1 MAVHPSIQIGTVPK
15 GTPAVWIAPPVLK
28 KHVVAPPVELT
39 SLPDESSLAMLE
51 LEREYG
57 DQLRVAA
64 NKDATFYAITG
75 SHERVSQVS
84 QRADTISSLL
94 TATEQ
99 PAKLSPTVYT
109 ILQLVCRTRALGL
122 ATKDLGALTGY
133 DPRSIHYQ
141 ITQLLD
147 LGLLYVATLYM

>member
-1 MAVHPSIQIGTVPK
+1 MAAHPSIQIGTVPK
-15 GTPAVWIAPPVLK
+15 GTPAVWVAPPVLK
-28 KHVVAPPVELT
+28 KDAVAPPVELT
-39 SLPDESSLAMLE
+39 DLPDESSLLMLE
-51 LEREYG
+51 LEKEHG

-64 NKDATFYAITG
+64 NKATTFYAITG
-75 SHERVSQVS
+75 SHERASPDY
-84 QRADTISSLL
+84 QRTDTMRSL

-147 LGLLYVATLYM
+147 LGLLYVATLYI